1 MNERQWEQLGAATG
15 MVAVVLLVISVL
27 GTPMPP
33 DLNEPSLKSAQWF
46 KDHQDGI
53 RTATFIGVMASFF
66 FLWFLGSL
74 RSFLRVAEGG
84 SGRLASVTFAGGIA
98 TVALAAVGGTCLTV
112 GALRPTTSPFIL
124 QTLFDLNFYVLAVG
138 AFTLAAYLAAGSVVI
153 LRSRALPAWL
163 GWIGIAGALAQ
174 LLTAL
179 AIFGSTTGATNPK
192 DGLIPILG
200 LAAFAVWTLAASILI
215 VRRIGLA
222 SNVRTAEIST

>member
-1 MNERQWEQLGAATG
+1 MSGKQWEQFGAATG
-15 MVAVVLLVISVL
+15 IVFVVLLVISVI

-53 RTATFIGVMASFF
+53 RTATFIGMIAGFF

-74 RSFLRVAEGG
+74 RTFLRDAEGG
-84 SGRLASVTFAGGIA
+84 SGRLASVTFAGGVA
-98 TVALAAVGGTCLTV
+98 TAALAAVGGTCLTV

-124 QTLFDLNFYVLAVG
+124 QTLFDLNFYLLAVG
-138 AFTLAAYLAAGSVVI
+138 GFTLAAYLAAGSVVI
-153 LRSRALPAWL
+153 LRSRVLPAWL
-163 GWIGIAGALAQ
+163 GWLGAAAAIAQ

-200 LAAFAVWTLAASILI
+200 FIGFLVWTLAASILI
-215 VRRIGLA
+215 IARVRPAGG
-222 SNVRTAEIST
+222 VRTAEIST

>member
-1 MNERQWEQLGAATG
+1 MNEKQWEQLGAATG
-15 MVAVVLLVISVL
+15 IVFVVLLVISVL

-33 DLNEPSLKSAQWF
+33 DLNEPSLKFAQWF

-53 RTATFIGVMASFF
+53 RTATFIGVIASFF

-74 RSFLRVAEGG
+74 RSFLRDAEGG
-84 SGRLASVTFAGGIA
+84 SGRLASVTFAGGVA
-98 TVALAAVGGTCLTV
+98 TAALAAVGGTCLTV
-112 GALRPTTSPFIL
+112 GALRPATSPFIL

-138 AFTLAAYLAAGSVVI
+138 AFTLVAYLAAGSVVI
-153 LRSRALPAWL
+153 LRTRALPAWL
-163 GWIGIAGALAQ
+163 GWIGVASALAQ

-200 LAAFAVWTLAASILI
+200 LAGFAVWTLAASILI
-215 VRRIGLA
+215 ARRVGPA
-222 SNVRTAEIST
+222 TSVRTAEIST